1 MELRFRGRT
10 PPSGPKMPGR
20 AQLPG
25 IVRRL
30 IGRII
35 SGRPARN
42 EATHPLT
49 RPRLT
54 ARVRKNKGTTGVAD
68 SVGETKRCRPSVI
81 WACSIG
87 PVPHRSVEG
96 FCAKSDNPC
105 ADRFAPSGHYG
116 PMSRHHRKELRA
128 EAEDQQ
134 KNHLAV
140 AVGVVVVLV
149 IAALVVLRALAD

>member
-1 MELRFRGRT
+1 MELRFGSRT

-20 AQLPG
+20 ARLPG

-35 SGRPARN
+35 PGRDARK
-42 EATHPLT
+42 EATDSLT

-54 ARVRKNKGTTGVAD
+54 VRVRKTTTRRAWPIRC
-68 SVGETKRCRPSVI
+68 ETKRSRPSVVR
-81 WACSIG
+81 AGSIS
-87 PVPHRSVEG
+87 PVPRRSVER

-105 ADRFAPSGHYG
+105 ADRFAPSGHHG

-128 EAEDQQ
+128 EAEDHQ
-134 KNHLAV
+134 KNHLAL

-149 IAALVVLRALAD
+149 IAALVVLRALTD